1 MTNLE
6 RLKME
11 LGYKEYCSEADF
23 CTLLKENN
31 LVPSEQYTKVD
42 NQRNLLLTV
51 LDVLNI
57 LINDI
62 DLYRKLTDEVSGFS
76 TTQAY
81 SQLSKR
87 IEVLKEQIESIPLP
101 EEEYSNVTLFF
112 TRRR

>member
-11 LGYKEYCSEADF
+11 LGHKQYCTDEEFSS
-23 CTLLKENN
+23 LLEENS
-31 LVPSEQYTKVD
+31 LVPSEEYTKAN

-87 IEVLKEQIESIPLP
+87 IEALREQIELIPIP
-101 EEEYSNVTLFF
+101 EQEYSCVSLFF
-112 TRRR
+112 TRGR

>member
-11 LGYKEYCSEADF
+11 LGYKQYCSDVDF
-23 CTLLKENN
+23 CTLLEENN
-31 LVPSEQYTKVD
+31 LAPSEQYVKKE

-51 LDVLNI
+51 LDILNI

-76 TTQAY
+76 TSQAY

-87 IEVLKEQIESIPLP
+87 IEVLKEQIETIPLP
-101 EEEYSNVTLFF
+101 EEEYSNVSLFF
-112 TRRR
+112 TRGR

>member
-6 RLKME
+6 RLQME
-11 LGYKEYCSEADF
+11 LGHKEYC
-23 CTLLKENN
+23 TLEEFSSLLEENN
-31 LVPSEQYTKVD
+31 LNPSEQYVKAT

-57 LINDI
+57 LTLDI

-81 SQLSKR
+81 SQLAKR
-87 IEVLKEQIESIPLP
+87 IEALKEQIETIPIP
-101 EEEYSNVTLFF
+101 EEEYSSVTLFF
-112 TRRR
+112 TRGR